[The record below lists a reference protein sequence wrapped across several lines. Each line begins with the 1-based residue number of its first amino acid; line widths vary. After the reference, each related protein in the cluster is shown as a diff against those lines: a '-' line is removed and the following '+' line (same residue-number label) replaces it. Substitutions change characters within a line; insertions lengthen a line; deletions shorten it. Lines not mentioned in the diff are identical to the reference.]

1 MKRGIFVVGA
11 DVVVARRRVA
21 AACVVVARR
30 RVSDRWGVVVNPR
43 FYVCVV
49 GGGVDRIGSV
59 CKSMYVTTR
68 VVCAAHGGEF
78 AGDAASRASS
88 LSDARTVP
96 NRARAHRIVFVVRL
110 PSSVVVRRRVSRAS
124 GTTRRDR

>member
-30 RVSDRWGVVVNPR
+30 RVSDRWGVVLNPSV
-43 FYVCVV
+43 YVCVV
-49 GGGVDRIGSV
+49 GGSVYRIGRV
-59 CKSMYVTTR
+59 CKSMYVPTR
-68 VVCAAHGGEF
+68 VVCAAHGGEL

-96 NRARAHRIVFVVRL
+96 YRARAHRIVFVVRL
-110 PSSVVVRRRVSRAS
+110 PSSVVLRRRVSRAS

>member
-49 GGGVDRIGSV
+49 AVQ
-59 CKSMYVTTR
+59 C
-68 VVCAAHGGEF
+68 
-78 AGDAASRASS
+78 
-88 LSDARTVP
+88 LSYWAR
-96 NRARAHRIVFVVRL
+96 L
-110 PSSVVVRRRVSRAS
+110 
-124 GTTRRDR
+124 

>member
-43 FYVCVV
+43 LYVCVV
-49 GGGVDRIGSV
+49 GGSVGRIGRV
-59 CKSMYVTTR
+59 CKSMYPPDWCVLPMVANRGRRR
-68 VVCAAHGGEF
+68 VARVG
-78 AGDAASRASS
+78 SLRRAY
-88 LSDARTVP
+88 RTA
-96 NRARAHRIVFVVRL
+96 RARAYRIVFVFRL
-110 PSSVVVRRRVSRAS
+110 PSSSVVFRRRVSRAS